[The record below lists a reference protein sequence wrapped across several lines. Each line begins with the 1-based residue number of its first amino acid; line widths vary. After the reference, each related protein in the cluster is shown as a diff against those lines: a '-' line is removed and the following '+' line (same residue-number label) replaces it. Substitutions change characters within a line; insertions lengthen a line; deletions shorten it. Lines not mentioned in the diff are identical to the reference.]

1 MHRLCVIVCVCATF
15 VHQKR
20 LPDQLLRCH
29 SKNEIH
35 SCRLTTG
42 IPSWLP
48 LRSRIHG
55 PEQGDPVAG
64 CTSICVTK
72 PEDAI
77 HYLLLPGAGF
87 GIVVPETP
95 RLPLWYRVTC
105 RDMIVI
111 MDQDVVR
118 RLNTMVPGTKPPSL
132 VQTYH
137 VGTSGRLIYYR

>member
-72 PEDAI
+72 PRCNSLFTAAMRRI
-77 HYLLLPGAGF
+77 RHRCTRNPQVTTLVQGYLQGYDSYYGL
-87 GIVVPETP
+87 
-95 RLPLWYRVTC
+95 
-105 RDMIVI
+105 
-111 MDQDVVR
+111 MDQDVR
-118 RLNTMVPGTKPPSL
+118 RLNTGNKTPIPRTNIPQWVRQIG
-132 VQTYH
+132 
-137 VGTSGRLIYYR
+137 